1 MNSEKII
8 LDKKEI
14 SRFLNELVLNTG
26 SLSNLTRLYEEMS
39 ADLEGNGD
47 CRPYIDPASLGA
59 LQRGIMALAQTVD
72 RSLFE
77 FEQVVS
83 HASGYASETETGG
96 AS

>member
-1 MNSEKII
+1 MNNQQII
-8 LDKKEI
+8 LDKKEV
-14 SRFLNELVLNTG
+14 SDFLNELVMNTG

-47 CRPYIDPASLGA
+47 CQPYIDPTSLGA

-83 HASGYASETETGG
+83 HASEYAPEPETGG